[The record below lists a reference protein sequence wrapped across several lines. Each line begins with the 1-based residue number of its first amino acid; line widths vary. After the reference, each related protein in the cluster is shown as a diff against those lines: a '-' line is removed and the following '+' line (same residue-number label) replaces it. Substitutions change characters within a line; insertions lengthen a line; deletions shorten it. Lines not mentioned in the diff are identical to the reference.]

1 MASAFETFKTFFG
14 KLASLITDFFG
25 RMFGST
31 TEHTILDDATEK
43 DVKEVKKVKEV
54 KEATKDDENV
64 ENVENVEIENVN
76 KKRHASE
83 PLDSERIKRTKNG
96 AIKKIQKK
104 KATKNKKVFKVVLT
118 SNKPFVLGSWA
129 LSEDEPPL
137 DFTQPLNLTYD
148 DS

>member
-1 MASAFETFKTFFG
+1 MASAFETFKAFFG

-43 DVKEVKKVKEV
+43 DVKEVTN
-54 KEATKDDENV
+54 EATKDD
-64 ENVENVEIENVN
+64 ENVN

-83 PLDSERIKRTKNG
+83 PLDSERIKRTKN
-96 AIKKIQKK
+96 ATIKKIQKK
-104 KATKNKKVFKVVLT
+104 KAAKNKKVFKVVLT